1 MEKNKTKRSPLFSM
15 LKLFALGFIVGLLL
29 AQIDRKISFL
39 NIINNLEMLIF
50 QNHSKLLVITALIA
64 ILFPFTF
71 FLLGKK
77 KVENSI
83 QNDEDIV
90 DEKFVELSMILAD
103 LGIIFIIIIF
113 ALGFGKY
120 NSSNYM
126 ISLMDSGI
134 MLGTILISGLLQD
147 KIVEFIKSYNPEK
160 RGDLYTLKFQK
171 DWMES
176 SDEREKVEVYKAA
189 YSSYKVTQIVLIF
202 GVGILGILLS
212 MDGIGIVPA
221 LSLGIVLLVSK
232 ISYGLVSIKNK

>member
-1 MEKNKTKRSPLFSM
+1 
-15 LKLFALGFIVGLLL
+15 
-29 AQIDRKISFL
+29 
-39 NIINNLEMLIF
+39 
-50 QNHSKLLVITALIA
+50 
-64 ILFPFTF
+64 
-71 FLLGKK
+71 
-77 KVENSI
+77 
-83 QNDEDIV
+83 
-90 DEKFVELSMILAD
+90 MILAD

-189 YSSYKVTQIVLIF
+189 YSSYKVTQIALIF

>member
-90 DEKFVELSMILAD
+90 DEKFV
-103 LGIIFIIIIF
+103 
-113 ALGFGKY
+113 
-120 NSSNYM
+120 
-126 ISLMDSGI
+126 
-134 MLGTILISGLLQD
+134 
-147 KIVEFIKSYNPEK
+147 
-160 RGDLYTLKFQK
+160 
-171 DWMES
+171 
-176 SDEREKVEVYKAA
+176 
-189 YSSYKVTQIVLIF
+189 
-202 GVGILGILLS
+202 
-212 MDGIGIVPA
+212 
-221 LSLGIVLLVSK
+221 
-232 ISYGLVSIKNK
+232 

>member
-1 MEKNKTKRSPLFSM
+1 
-15 LKLFALGFIVGLLL
+15 
-29 AQIDRKISFL
+29 
-39 NIINNLEMLIF
+39 
-50 QNHSKLLVITALIA
+50 
-64 ILFPFTF
+64 
-71 FLLGKK
+71 
-77 KVENSI
+77 
-83 QNDEDIV
+83 
-90 DEKFVELSMILAD
+90 MILAD

-202 GVGILGILLS
+202 GVGILGILS